1 MRTREGKL
9 RYNSDM
15 RHSLDELAGMIDALL
30 ELVPET
36 QYAREMRQQAEY
48 EEVVWALQD
57 EAKRRGIELPE
68 RLKEKV

>member
-1 MRTREGKL
+1 MEGKL

-36 QYAREMRQQAEY
+36 QYAREMRRQAEY

>member
-1 MRTREGKL
+1 
-9 RYNSDM
+9 M